1 MAYPRLAL
9 DPTSGVVRYLE
20 YALAA
25 SVRRGS

>member
-20 YALAA
+20 YVLAA
-25 SVRRGS
+25 CVTTT